1 MTKVFIHGRLGKEFG
16 EYFEL
21 YLSRPKDV
29 LLAIDANCEGF
40 QKRMVDLGK
49 SGAQYSLIVDDQAI
63 DSVESFIGK
72 KKIKE
77 IHIVPTLYGSG
88 VGALAV
94 GIGVVAAAG
103 AYAAAAAG
111 YAIVASILVAVALA
125 AISYGV
131 QTLLTKPPSGNLVG
145 QTGETS
151 ATSKSY
157 LFSNRENITQQGGPV
172 PLGYGRLR
180 LGSSVIQQSIKNYP
194 NSIST
199 FNEFVNQSTQQGQS
213 SMSLISN
220 QQT

>member
-21 YLSRPKDV
+21 YISKPKDV
-29 LLAIDANCEGF
+29 LLALDANCEGF
-40 QKRMVDLGK
+40 QKRMIDLAK
-49 SGAQYSLIVDDQAI
+49 SGAQYSLIADDQAI
-63 DSVESFIGK
+63 GAVEDYISK
-72 KKIKE
+72 RKIKE
-77 IHIVPTLYGSG
+77 IHIVPTLFGSG
-88 VGALAV
+88 VGALAIGV
-94 GIGVVAAAG
+94 GVIAYAASFYATGVVAA
-103 AYAAAAAG
+103 
-111 YAIVASILVAVALA
+111 ILVAVAVA

-131 QTLLTKPPSGNLVG
+131 QVLMTKPPSGNLVG
-145 QTGETS
+145 QTGEAG

-180 LGSSVIQQSIKNYP
+180 LGSAVVQQSIKNYP

-220 QQT
+220 QQI

>member
-21 YLSRPKDV
+21 YISKPKDV
-29 LLAIDANCEGF
+29 LLALDANCEGF
-40 QKRMVDLGK
+40 QKRMIDLAK
-49 SGAQYSLIVDDQAI
+49 SGAQYSLIADDQAI
-63 DSVESFIGK
+63 GAVEDYISK
-72 KKIKE
+72 RKIKE
-77 IHIVPTLYGSG
+77 IHIVPTLFGSG
-88 VGALAV
+88 VGALAI
-94 GIGVVAAAG
+94 GIGVIAYAASFYATGVVAA
-103 AYAAAAAG
+103 
-111 YAIVASILVAVALA
+111 ILVAVAVA

-145 QTGETS
+145 QTGEAG

-220 QQT
+220 QQI

>member
-21 YLSRPKDV
+21 YISKPKDV
-29 LLAIDANCEGF
+29 LLALDANCEGF
-40 QKRMVDLGK
+40 QKRMIDLAK
-49 SGAQYSLIVDDQAI
+49 SGAQYSLIADDQAI
-63 DSVESFIGK
+63 GAVEDYISK
-72 KKIKE
+72 RKIKE
-77 IHIVPTLYGSG
+77 IHIVPTLFGSG
-88 VGALAV
+88 VGALAI
-94 GIGVVAAAG
+94 GIGVIAYAASFYATGVVAA
-103 AYAAAAAG
+103 
-111 YAIVASILVAVALA
+111 ILVAVAVA

-145 QTGETS
+145 QTGEAG

-180 LGSSVIQQSIKNYP
+180 LGSSVVQQSIKNYP

-220 QQT
+220 QQI

>member
-21 YLSRPKDV
+21 YISKPKDV
-29 LLAIDANCEGF
+29 LLAIEANFEGF
-40 QKRMVDLGK
+40 QRRMIDLAK
-49 SGAQYSLIVDDQAI
+49 SGAQYSLIADNQAI
-63 DSVESFIGK
+63 GTPEEFISK
-72 KKIKE
+72 RKIKE
-77 IHIVPTLYGSG
+77 IHIVPTLFGSG
-88 VGALAV
+88 VGALA
-94 GIGVVAAAG
+94 IGVGVLAVAG
-103 AYAAAAAG
+103 GYAAAAAG
-111 YAIVASILVAVALA
+111 YAALAAILYAVALA

-131 QTLLTKPPSGNLVG
+131 QALLAKPPSGNLVG
-145 QTGETS
+145 QTGEAG

-220 QQT
+220 QQI

>member
-21 YLSRPKDV
+21 YISKPKDV
-29 LLAIDANCEGF
+29 LLALDANCEGF
-40 QKRMVDLGK
+40 QKRMIDLAK
-49 SGAQYSLIVDDQAI
+49 SGAQYSLIADDQAI
-63 DSVESFIGK
+63 GAVEDYISK
-72 KKIKE
+72 RKIKE
-77 IHIVPTLYGSG
+77 IHIVPTLFGSG
-88 VGALAV
+88 VGALAI
-94 GIGVVAAAG
+94 GIGVIAYAASFYATGVVAA
-103 AYAAAAAG
+103 
-111 YAIVASILVAVALA
+111 ILVTVAVA

-145 QTGETS
+145 QTGEAG

-220 QQT
+220 QQI

>member
-1 MTKVFIHGRLGKEFG
+1 MTKVFLHGRLGKEFG

-21 YLSRPKDV
+21 YTSRPKDV
-29 LLAIDANCEGF
+29 FLAIDANCEGF
-40 QKRMVDLGK
+40 QKRMIDLAK
-49 SGAQYSLIVDDQAI
+49 SGAQYSLIADNQAI
-63 DSVESFIGK
+63 GTPEEFIGK

-77 IHIVPTLYGSG
+77 IHIIPTLFGSG
-88 VGALAV
+88 VGALAI
-94 GIGVVAAAG
+94 GIGVIAYAASFYATGVVAA
-103 AYAAAAAG
+103 
-111 YAIVASILVAVALA
+111 ILVTVAIA
-125 AISYGV
+125 AISYGI
-131 QTLLTKPPSGNLVG
+131 QTLLAKPPSQNAVG
-145 QTGETS
+145 QTGES
-151 ATSKSY
+151 NAASKSY
-157 LFSNRENITQQGGPV
+157 LFSNRDNITQQGGPV